1 MAKESWN
8 KIFDGVIKSE
18 GGYVDH
24 PSDPGGQTN
33 LGVTQAVYSRWIG
46 RNATEA
52 EMRGLTKEDVNPIYK
67 RWYFDAVR
75 GDELPVGIDY
85 SVCDIAINSGPG
97 RAVKMLQKAVGAT
110 QDGQL
115 GPMTLEAIEEADDI
129 DTVQKLHYI
138 RQDFYE
144 GLKHFEQFGKG
155 WTRRNT
161 EVAVTAQ
168 KMIEDFYHHDRG

>member
-46 RNATEA
+46 REATEA

-67 RWYFDAVR
+67 QWYFDAVR
-75 GDELPVGIDY
+75 GDELPVGVDY

-115 GPMTLEAIEEADDI
+115 GPMTLEAIKEADDI
-129 DTVQKLHYI
+129 DTVQKLHWV

-144 GLKHFEQFGKG
+144 GLKHFKQFGKG
-155 WTRRNT
+155 WTRRNG

-168 KMIEDFYHHDRG
+168 KMIEGDA

>member
-46 RNATEA
+46 REATEA

-85 SVCDIAINSGPG
+85 SVCDIAINSGPPSNP
-97 RAVKMLQKAVGAT
+97 K
-110 QDGQL
+110 
-115 GPMTLEAIEEADDI
+115 
-129 DTVQKLHYI
+129 
-138 RQDFYE
+138 
-144 GLKHFEQFGKG
+144 
-155 WTRRNT
+155 
-161 EVAVTAQ
+161 
-168 KMIEDFYHHDRG
+168 